1 MLTAQDKK
9 VLLALEDTGDI
20 QELMEKTQLPEVAI
34 MRSALTLQDNNLAE
48 IHERTES
55 IIELT
60 REGESLSQKL
70 PERKVLDL
78 LKEPETL
85 NVKDAPL
92 NPSEAKIAL
101 GWLKKKGLVDILKK
115 DDALILKITEK
126 GKEVQEKKL
135 PEEDAL
141 DKIQS
146 RVGET
151 TLSPAILKTLKSRKA
166 ITIKE
171 KIHREIVLTKKG
183 SQKIRE
189 GLEFTEQIS
198 QVTPE
203 VIRDRKWTSTGFKPY
218 DITADVRDIT
228 YGKRHFVNQAI
239 EYVRKIWL
247 EMGFKEM
254 KGPMVS
260 SAFWTF
266 DALFQPQDHPARDM
280 QDTFFVAGEAELP
293 DDSLVERV
301 KAMHEQG
308 GEISST
314 GWGYQW
320 DRKEAQKLVLR
331 THTTVLSARTLA
343 AIKKSDLPLKFFSV
357 GKCFR
362 NEKPDWSHLAEF
374 YQTDGIVV
382 GEGVNLRNLL
392 GYLARF
398 LRKMGIQDFRFRPAY
413 FPYTEPSVEA
423 EVYNPRTKEWVE
435 LIGSGVFRPEVVVP
449 LLGEDIP
456 VLAWGPGFGRII
468 MDYYKITDL
477 RDLYKNDLNQI
488 RDLKLW
494 MW

>member
-1 MLTAQDKK
+1 MLTVQDKR

-20 QELMEKTQLPEVAI
+20 QELTEKTQLPEVAI

-55 IIELT
+55 VIELT
-60 REGESLSQKL
+60 REGDSLSQKL
-70 PERKVLDL
+70 PERKILDL
-78 LKEPETL
+78 LKETDTL
-85 NVKDAPL
+85 NLKDAPIT
-92 NPSEAKIAL
+92 PSEATIAL

-115 DDALILKITEK
+115 DDSLILKITEK
-126 GKEVQEKKL
+126 GKEYQNKRL

-141 DKIQS
+141 ARIRSGMGGD
-146 RVGET
+146 
-151 TLSPAILKTLKSRKA
+151 TLSPEILKTLKSRKA

-171 KIHREIVLTKKG
+171 KVHREIILTEKG
-183 SQKIRE
+183 AQKIRE
-189 GLEFTEQIS
+189 GLELTEQIS

-203 VIRDRKWTSTGFKPY
+203 VIRERKWTSTGFKPY

-260 SAFWTF
+260 SAFWNF

-280 QDTFFVAGEAELP
+280 QDTFFVSGEADLP
-293 DDSLVERV
+293 NDSLVERV
-301 KAMHEQG
+301 KAMHEHG
-308 GEISST
+308 GETSST

-320 DRKEAQKLVLR
+320 DEKEARKLVLR

-398 LRKMGIQDFRFRPAY
+398 LRKMGIQNFRFRPAY

-477 RDLYKNDLNQI
+477 RDLYKNDLKQI

>member
-1 MLTAQDKK
+1 MLTVQDKK
-9 VLLALEDTGDI
+9 VLLALEDTGDL

-48 IHERTES
+48 IHERTEPV
-55 IIELT
+55 IELT

-78 LKEPETL
+78 LKETDTL
-85 NVKDAPL
+85 NVKDAPMD
-92 NPSEAKIAL
+92 PSEATIAL
-101 GWLKKKGLVDILKK
+101 GWLKKKRLIDILKE
-115 DDALILKITEK
+115 DDFLILKITEK
-126 GKEVQEKKL
+126 GKEFQKKRL

-141 DKIQS
+141 DRIQS
-146 RVGET
+146 KMGET
-151 TLSPAILKTLKSRKA
+151 TLSPDILKTLKSRKA

-183 SQKIRE
+183 AQKIRE

-203 VIRDRKWTSTGFKPY
+203 VIRERRWTSTGFKPY
-218 DITADVRDIT
+218 DIAADVRDIT

-260 SAFWTF
+260 SAFWNF

-280 QDTFFVAGEAELP
+280 QDTFFVAGEADLP
-293 DDSLVERV
+293 DNALVERV

-320 DRKEAQKLVLR
+320 DMKEAQKLVLR

-343 AIKKSDLPLKFFSV
+343 AIKRSDLPLKFFSV

-398 LRKMGIQDFRFRPAY
+398 LRKMGIQNFRFRPAY

-468 MDYYKITDL
+468 MDYYRITDL
-477 RDLYKNDLNQI
+477 RDLYKNDLKQI

>member
-1 MLTAQDKK
+1 MLTVQDKK

-20 QELMEKTQLPEVAI
+20 QELIEKTQLPEVAI
-34 MRSALTLQDNNLAE
+34 MRSALTLQDDNLAE
-48 IHERTES
+48 IRERTES
-55 IIELT
+55 VIELT
-60 REGESLSQKL
+60 KEGESLSQKL
-70 PERKVLDL
+70 PERKILDL
-78 LKEPETL
+78 LKEPDTL
-85 NVKDAPL
+85 NVRDAPIT
-92 NPSEAKIAL
+92 PSEATIAL

-115 DDALILKITEK
+115 DDSLILKITEK
-126 GKEVQEKKL
+126 GKEFQEKRL

-141 DKIQS
+141 GKIQS
-146 RVGET
+146 GMGD
-151 TLSPAILKTLKSRKA
+151 TLSPEILKTLKSRKA

-171 KIHREIVLTKKG
+171 KIHREIVLTGKG
-183 SQKIRE
+183 AQKIRE

-203 VIRDRKWTSTGFKPY
+203 VIRERRWTSTGFKPY

-260 SAFWTF
+260 SAFWNF

-280 QDTFFVAGEAELP
+280 QDTFFVTGEADLP

-320 DRKEAQKLVLR
+320 DTKEAQKLVLR

-398 LRKMGIQDFRFRPAY
+398 LRKMGIQNFRFRPAY

-477 RDLYKNDLNQI
+477 RDLYKNDLKQI
-488 RDLKLW
+488 RNLKLW